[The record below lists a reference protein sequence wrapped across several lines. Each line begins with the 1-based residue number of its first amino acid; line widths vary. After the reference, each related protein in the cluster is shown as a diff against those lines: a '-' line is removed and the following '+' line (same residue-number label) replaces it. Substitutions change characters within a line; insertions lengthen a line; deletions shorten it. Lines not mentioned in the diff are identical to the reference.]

1 VRSGPPATPPSS
13 PVTRRDVL
21 RRVVLGQRRPLG
33 LAALLFSLHQAGE
46 ALVPVLIG
54 VIIDRAVTDRS
65 AGVTELLLWIG
76 VLGVVFAMLSLSYRF
91 GARKVEAA
99 AEWAAHG
106 LRLEIARRVLH
117 PRGGAETGRLPG
129 ALANIA
135 TSDAQRVGAINT
147 ALANGTAA
155 VVAML
160 VGGIALVRVSLPLG
174 LLVLIGGPFL
184 LWLVHLLGKPL
195 ESRSEAEQDRAAQ
208 ASGVAADLVTGLR
221 VLKGIGAEDTAV
233 NRYRATSR
241 ESLAA
246 TLRAAR
252 AQAGYEGAML
262 TMSGGFLAIV
272 AFAGGRLALQGEITV
287 GQLVSAV
294 GLAQFL
300 LGPLLVFAWVSSEL
314 AQGRAS
320 AGRIAEVLA
329 GQPAVG
335 AGTRVPVHPAA
346 GAIRLRGLSHAGL
359 SGVDLEIPA
368 GELLGVVATDPADS
382 AALLRCLGREVD
394 PESGAVELDDV
405 RLADLDPDD
414 LRSVVLVAAHDADL
428 FGGTL
433 IENVD
438 STYGGSDSRPDGG
451 SAGSDGD
458 SVGSDGDSVGAGVPV
473 GRIQAAMRASGA
485 DDVSRILPAG
495 TQSVLAERGS
505 NLSGGQ
511 RQRVA
516 LARALG
522 ADATVLVLHDPTTA
536 VDTVT
541 EAAIATGIRE
551 LRHNRTT
558 ILVTSSP
565 ALLAVTD
572 RVVLLVDGRITTDG
586 THQRLIR
593 DDETYRT
600 AVLT

>member
-1 VRSGPPATPPSS
+1 MRSGPPSAPLPTTPPALPVDGALG

-33 LAALLFSLHQAGE
+33 VAGALFSLHQAGE
-46 ALVPVLIG
+46 AMVPVMVG
-54 VIIDRAVTDRS
+54 VVVDRAVTGPVTT
-65 AGVTELLLWIG
+65 AGLGSGPETGLFNGNGGVDDLLLC
-76 VLGVVFAMLSLSYRF
+76 LAALAVVFATLSLSYRF
-91 GARKVEAA
+91 GARYAEAA

-106 LRLEIARRVLH
+106 LRLQLAQRVLH

-147 ALANGTAA
+147 ALANGIAA
-155 VVAML
+155 ITAML

-174 LLVLIGGPFL
+174 LLVLIGGPVM

-233 NRYRATSR
+233 ARYRQTSR
-241 ESLAA
+241 DSLIA

-252 AQAGYEGAML
+252 AQAGYEGAIL
-262 TMSGGFLAIV
+262 AMSGIFLAVV
-272 AFAGGRLALQGEITV
+272 AFAGGRLALQGEISI
-287 GQLVSAV
+287 GQLLAAV

-300 LGPLLVFAWVSSEL
+300 LGPLQVFAWVSSEL

-320 AGRIAEVLA
+320 AGRIAEVLSSP
-329 GQPAVG
+329 PAVG
-335 AGTRVPVHPAA
+335 VGAVPVPNT
-346 GAIRLRGLSHAGL
+346 GSIRLHQLSHPPL
-359 SGVDLEIPA
+359 RTLDLDLPA
-368 GELLGVVATDPADS
+368 GELLGVVAADPAD
-382 AALLRCLGREVD
+382 AGALLRCLGRDVD
-394 PESGAVELDDV
+394 PEGGSVELDGV
-405 RLADLDPDD
+405 PLTDLDPHD
-414 LRSVVLVAAHDADL
+414 LRAVVLVAAHDAEL

-433 IENVD
+433 LENV
-438 STYGGSDSRPDGG
+438 
-451 SAGSDGD
+451 
-458 SVGSDGDSVGAGVPV
+458 GADPGVPE
-473 GRIQAAMRASGA
+473 GRIHRAMVASGA
-485 DDVSRILPAG
+485 DEVGRVLPGG
-495 TQSVLAERGS
+495 TGSVLAERGS

-516 LARALG
+516 LARALQ

-541 EAAIATGIRE
+541 EARIAAGIQEIR
-551 LRHNRTT
+551 RGRTT
-558 ILVTSSP
+558 ILVTTSP

-572 RVVLLVDGRITTDG
+572 RVVVLTQGQITAVG
-586 THQRLIR
+586 THQRLIH
-593 DDETYRT
+593 DDESYRT
-600 AVLT
+600 TVLT

>member
-1 VRSGPPATPPSS
+1 M
-13 PVTRRDVL
+13 
-21 RRVVLGQRRPLG
+21 
-33 LAALLFSLHQAGE
+33 AALLFSLHQAGE

-54 VIIDRAVTDRS
+54 VIIDRAVTD
-65 AGVTELLLWIG
+65 ATGGVGELVLWLV
-76 VLGVVFAMLSLSYRF
+76 VLGAVFATLSLSYRI
-91 GARKVEAA
+91 GARRAEAA
-99 AEWAAHG
+99 AEWTAHG
-106 LRLEIARRVLH
+106 LRLQITRRVLH

-129 ALANIA
+129 ALAAVA
-135 TSDAQRVGAINT
+135 TSDAQRVGAINP
-147 ALANGTAA
+147 ALANGLAA

-184 LWLVHLLGKPL
+184 LWVVHLLGKPL
-195 ESRSEAEQDRAAQ
+195 ESRSEAEQERAAQ

-233 NRYRATSR
+233 QRYRQTSR

-262 TMSGGFLAIV
+262 ALSGLFLAVV
-272 AFAGGRLALQGEITV
+272 AFAGGRLALSGEISV

-300 LGPLLVFAWVSSEL
+300 LGPLQVFAWVSSEL

-329 GQPAVG
+329 EPAAVPS
-335 AGTRVPVHPAA
+335 GTGTPKRPAA
-346 GAIRLRGLSHAGL
+346 GALRLRNLGQAGL
-359 SGVDLEIPA
+359 SGLDLEIAA
-368 GELLGVVATDPADS
+368 GELIGVVAADPAD
-382 AALLRCLGREVD
+382 AGTLLRCLGRETD
-394 PESGAVELDDV
+394 PQTGSVELDGTA
-405 RLADLDPDD
+405 LADLDPDE

-433 IENVD
+433 GENV
-438 STYGGSDSRPDGG
+438 GSPDPA
-451 SAGSDGD
+451 S
-458 SVGSDGDSVGAGVPV
+458 
-473 GRIQAAMRASGA
+473 AAMIAGRA
-485 DDVSRILPAG
+485 DEVLRVLPGGTAG
-495 TQSVLAERGS
+495 VLAERAG

-516 LARALG
+516 LARALHV
-522 ADATVLVLHDPTTA
+522 DAPVLVLHDPTTA

-541 EAAIATGIRE
+541 EALIATGIRD
-551 LRHNRTT
+551 LRKNRTT
-558 ILVTSSP
+558 ILITTSP

-572 RVVLLVDGRITTDG
+572 RVVVLAEGRITVSGSHHD
-586 THQRLIR
+586 LIR

-600 AVLT
+600 TVLT

>member
-1 VRSGPPATPPSS
+1 VL
-13 PVTRRDVL
+13 VRDVL
-21 RRVVLGQRRPLG
+21 RQAVLGQRRPL
-33 LAALLFSLHQAGE
+33 AISASLFSLHQAGE

-54 VIIDRAVTDRS
+54 VIIDRAVTDNGAS
-65 AGVTELLLWIG
+65 GVGQLALWLV
-76 VLGVVFAMLSLSYRF
+76 VLGVVFATLSISYRI
-91 GARKVEAA
+91 GARRAEAA
-99 AEWAAHG
+99 AEWSAHD
-106 LRLEIARRVLH
+106 LRLQITRRVLH
-117 PRGGAETGRLPG
+117 PRGGAENGRLPG

-135 TSDAQRVGAINT
+135 TSDAQRVGAINP
-147 ALANGTAA
+147 ALANGLAA

-160 VGGIALVRVSLPLG
+160 VGGVALVRVSLPLG

-195 ESRSEAEQDRAAQ
+195 ESRSEAEQERAAQ
-208 ASGVAADLVTGLR
+208 SSGVAADLVTGLR
-221 VLKGIGAEDTAV
+221 VLKGIGAEETAV
-233 NRYRATSR
+233 SRYRQTSR
-241 ESLAA
+241 DSLAA

-262 TMSGGFLAIV
+262 ALSGLFLAVV
-272 AFAGGRLALQGEITV
+272 AFAGGRLALSGEISV

-300 LGPLLVFAWVSSEL
+300 LGPLQVFAWVSSEL

-329 GQPAVG
+329 GEPAVT
-335 AGTRVPVHPAA
+335 AGTTVPKQPAA
-346 GAIRLRGLSHAGL
+346 GAFRLIGLGHAGL
-359 SGVDLEIPA
+359 SGLHLEIPA
-368 GELLGVVATDPADS
+368 GELLGVVTPDPAD
-382 AALLRCLGREVD
+382 AGALLRLLGREVD
-394 PESGAVELDDV
+394 PETGSVELDGI

-414 LRSVVLVAAHDADL
+414 LRAVVLVAAHDADL

-433 IENVD
+433 GENIGLAPEAQDV
-438 STYGGSDSRPDGG
+438 PDGM
-451 SAGSDGD
+451 
-458 SVGSDGDSVGAGVPV
+458 
-473 GRIQAAMRASGA
+473 IQAAMSASRA
-485 DDVSRILPAG
+485 DEVRRILPGG
-495 TQSVLAERGS
+495 TQGVLAERGS

-522 ADATVLVLHDPTTA
+522 ADVAVLVLHDPTTA

-541 EAAIATGIRE
+541 EGLIAAG
-551 LRHNRTT
+551 LRDLRKQRTT
-558 ILVTSSP
+558 ILVTTSP

-572 RVVLLVDGRITTDG
+572 RVVLLSGGRITATG
-586 THQRLIR
+586 SHQELIR

-600 AVLT
+600 TVLT